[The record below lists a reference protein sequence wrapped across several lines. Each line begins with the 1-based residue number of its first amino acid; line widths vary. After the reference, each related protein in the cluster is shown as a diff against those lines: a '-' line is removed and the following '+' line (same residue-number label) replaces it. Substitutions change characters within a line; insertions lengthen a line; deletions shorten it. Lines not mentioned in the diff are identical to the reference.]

1 VLFVMVRSPGPAAGP
16 PLGVRRI
23 ADPQFPIE
31 LTVSDRDSMMAQRP
45 ISQESEVQLQARV
58 SLSGSP
64 AARPGDWQSAAVKVA
79 LDAAGTVEL
88 TLDQRVE

>member
-1 VLFVMVRSPGPAAGP
+1 
-16 PLGVRRI
+16 VRRI

-45 ISQESEVQLQARV
+45 ISLESEVQLQARV

>member
-1 VLFVMVRSPGPAAGP
+1 
-16 PLGVRRI
+16 VRRI
-23 ADPQFPIE
+23 ADPQFPLE
-31 LTVSDRDSMMAQRP
+31 LTVSDGDSMMAQRP
-45 ISQESEVQLQARV
+45 ISSEREVQLQARV

-64 AARPGDWQSAAVKVA
+64 AARPGDWESAAVSVP

>member
-1 VLFVMVRSPGPAAGP
+1 
-16 PLGVRRI
+16 VRRI

-45 ISQESEVQLQARV
+45 ISLESEVQLQARV

-64 AARPGDWQSAAVKVA
+64 AARPGDWQSAAVNVA